1 MEEKKKIKLPWSI
14 ESVIAVLFIIISGV
28 YFIAFD
34 VKQNNVWDKCTSE
47 TEAYLVDEY
56 VEEYLYAPYHGG
68 KVQIKYNTHLTYR
81 VDFRTESYTI
91 KISRPGKK
99 IAALTLPVK
108 FNPDDNSMFF
118 YNTTALDYIIGDDEE
133 WIYHECE

>member
-1 MEEKKKIKLPWSI
+1 MEEKKIKFPWQI
-14 ESVIAVLFIIISGV
+14 KSVIGVLFIIVTGV
-28 YFIAFD
+28 WFIAFD

-56 VEEYLYAPYHGG
+56 IEEYLYAPYHGG
-68 KVQIKYNTHLTYR
+68 KVQTRYNTHLTYR

-91 KISRPGKK
+91 PISRPGKK
-99 IAALTLPVK
+99 VAALTLPVK

-118 YNTTALDYIIGDDEE
+118 YNTTELDYIVGDDDE
-133 WIYHECE
+133 WIYHEGK